1 MGEILQNSNKLQNLN
16 NKETYKNK
24 AKTILFPIKE
34 IDTETKATEKFLFN
48 ASRSKA
54 GYNLPEYYLIYFL
67 FVDLLGFKDLGKFE
81 KISFSIPIDYNGKA
95 FLIEHRKFGI
105 GIFVQDSETDESDA
119 EEIVKKING
128 AVKSARPF
136 YDYIAEKAVNDSKL
150 NVNNHN
156 SKLYNRFNFLLQSYK
171 ENYGLYIQNKG
182 KYTKKIT
189 KTQSGESTAITSL
202 DYEFL
207 EKSNW
212 FAISCIEAFF
222 SWTEHLFIHIAII
235 SQNISSG
242 KEVTDLID
250 AEWKTKFTKAI
261 PLQTDEISKYYN
273 DLLLVRQQLRNFVA
287 HGAFGKNGNAFM
299 FHSSV
304 GAVPVIMNHKKT
316 KNRFSLNGNL
326 SFKEEEVIELIEKFI
341 EFLWKDSLE
350 PVMYYTQDCELPTIL
365 TLASNSFYSTA
376 IESME
381 NMRIFSDKLM
391 SDFDNSRNMDW

>member
-1 MGEILQNSNKLQNLN
+1 MN

-24 AKTILFPIKE
+24 ARTILFPIKE
-34 IDTETKATEKFLFN
+34 IDSETKATEKFLFT

-67 FVDLLGFKDLGKFE
+67 FVELLGFKDLGKFE

-105 GIFVQDSETDESDA
+105 GIFIQDSETDESDA

-136 YDYIAEKAVNDSKL
+136 YDNIAEKAVNDSKL

-171 ENYGLYIQNKG
+171 ENYKLYIQNKG
-182 KYTKKIT
+182 KYTKKVT
-189 KTQSGESTAITSL
+189 KTKSGESTTITSL

-250 AEWKTKFTKAI
+250 AEWKTKFIKAI
-261 PLQTDEISKYYN
+261 PLQTDEISKFYN
-273 DLLLVRQQLRNFVA
+273 DLLIVRQQLRNFVA
-287 HGAFGKNGNAFM
+287 HGAFEKNGNAFM

-365 TLASNSFYSTA
+365 TLASNSYYSTA